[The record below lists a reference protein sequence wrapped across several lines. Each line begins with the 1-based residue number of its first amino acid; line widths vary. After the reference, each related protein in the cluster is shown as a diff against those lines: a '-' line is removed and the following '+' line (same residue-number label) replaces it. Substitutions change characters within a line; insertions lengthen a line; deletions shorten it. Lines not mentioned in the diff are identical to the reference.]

1 MDNMDK
7 GGNMPKIDKIKEE
20 IGWLKVV
27 FALLFATDLSLI
39 AYLFNNLEMLSVI
52 KIVLVLIGL
61 FFVTLGMLYI
71 NKVAM
76 SKIESLEDI

>member
-1 MDNMDK
+1 
-7 GGNMPKIDKIKEE
+7 MPKIDKIKEQ

-39 AYLFNNLEMLSVI
+39 AYLFNSLERLSGI
-52 KIVLVLIGL
+52 KIILVLIGL
-61 FFVTLGMLYI
+61 FFVTLAMLYV

-76 SKIESLEDI
+76 HKIDSLEEL

>member
-1 MDNMDK
+1 
-7 GGNMPKIDKIKEE
+7 MPKIDKIKEQ

-39 AYLFNNLEMLSVI
+39 AYLFNNLEMLSGI
-52 KIVLVLIGL
+52 KIVLVLTGL

-76 SKIESLEDI
+76 NKIDSLEDI

>member
-1 MDNMDK
+1 
-7 GGNMPKIDKIKEE
+7 MPKIDKIKEQ

-39 AYLFNNLEMLSVI
+39 AYLFNNLEILNGV

-71 NKVAM
+71 NRVAM
-76 SKIESLEDI
+76 NKIDSLEDI

>member
-1 MDNMDK
+1 
-7 GGNMPKIDKIKEE
+7 MPKIDKIKEQ

-39 AYLFNNLEMLSVI
+39 AYLFNNLEILSDT
-52 KIVLVLIGL
+52 KIVLLLIGL
-61 FFVTLGMLYI
+61 FLVTLGMLYI

-76 SKIESLEDI
+76 NKIDSLEDL

>member
-1 MDNMDK
+1 
-7 GGNMPKIDKIKEE
+7 MPKIDKIKEQ

-39 AYLFNNLEMLSVI
+39 AYLFNNLEVLNGV

-71 NKVAM
+71 NRVAM
-76 SKIESLEDI
+76 NKIDSLEDM

>member
-1 MDNMDK
+1 MQRF
-7 GGNMPKIDKIKEE
+7 GMPKIDKIKEQ

-39 AYLFNNLEMLSVI
+39 AYLFNNLEVLNDI

-61 FFVTLGMLYI
+61 LCVTIGMLYV

-76 SKIESLEDI
+76 HKIDSLEDL

>member
-1 MDNMDK
+1 
-7 GGNMPKIDKIKEE
+7 MPKIDKIKEQ

-39 AYLFNNLEMLSVI
+39 AYLFNNLERLNSI
-52 KIVLVLIGL
+52 KIVLVIIGL
-61 FFVTLGMLYI
+61 FFVTLAMLYV

-76 SKIESLEDI
+76 HKIDSLEDI